1 MGVWKHL
8 AIAGILLAGV
18 FIIAAVLG
26 AALGGQ

>member
-1 MGVWKHL
+1 MGAWKHL